1 MGGISPRPRGQKQSP
16 RCVIFASS
24 LQQTAG
30 RPGWMPPAP
39 AGPAGQRCSVTKPRP
54 WPGGST
60 PPTGSSVGGG
70 PGSQGVSP
78 SSFWPTREP
87 VSGGR
92 WPPTLQGARVRG
104 RGFPPQ
110 PQWGRVP
117 PRSRTPPYHGREYSG
132 DLGNPS
138 MAPANLPSTP
148 RLHLLPWSNSPGVLG
163 LGRSLSGQAEIQ
175 ASLDQLPRCPRTR
188 PKPLRPS

>member
-1 MGGISPRPRGQKQSP
+1 MQRADRGGCHQPRPAQRDSDAALLNPDRGRGALRP
-16 RCVIFASS
+16 PHRLF
-24 LQQTAG
+24 G
-30 RPGWMPPAP
+30 R
-39 AGPAGQRCSVTKPRP
+39 
-54 WPGGST
+54 
-60 PPTGSSVGGG
+60 GG

>member
-92 WPPTLQGARVRG
+92 WPPHTSRCPGPWKGVSPTTTMGPGSTQVSHPSLPRKGVQWRPGQPLHGPCQPTLHPEA
-104 RGFPPQ
+104 PPA
-110 PQWGRVP
+110 
-117 PRSRTPPYHGREYSG
+117 TLE
-132 DLGNPS
+132 
-138 MAPANLPSTP
+138 
-148 RLHLLPWSNSPGVLG
+148 
-163 LGRSLSGQAEIQ
+163 
-175 ASLDQLPRCPRTR
+175 QLPRCPRAR